1 MSQKQTFNRE
11 QIQKYQFF
19 YDKLNDDLYK
29 AEQKAEDLTERRNAY
44 DEIDDWMWINQN
56 SKEKKFQKLTEIGD
70 DVFVKVET
78 ERTPVL
84 NLDIGLGVY
93 LECNFEEARKIIPKA
108 KSLMETKIKNCSWD
122 IDRIKSIQ
130 NQWQSNIKAI
140 NSLM

>member
-1 MSQKQTFNRE
+1 MSQNQVFNRE

-29 AEQKAEDLTERRNAY
+29 AEQKAEDLIERRNAY

-130 NQWQSNIKAI
+130 NQWQDNIKAI